1 MNKMLYAICGK
12 FVLNL
17 VMYGVTEIDVWSEC
31 IKICLENLR
40 DIGDRKSVV

>member
-17 VMYGVTEIDVWSEC
+17 VMYGVTEIDVCTER
-31 IKICLENLR
+31 IKICLE
-40 DIGDRKSVV
+40 